1 MSEIKVN
8 KLSPRS
14 GTAVTLGDSGDTF
27 TIPSGATLAIAGS
40 VTGFTSAGIDD
51 NATSVA
57 ITINSSEQVGIGT
70 TSPSE
75 ILHIEGNSPYLVISN
90 TGENVG
96 GIKMYDS
103 GGAATQY
110 FNLTY
115 DSGASNEV
123 SFDTGASGE
132 YTFNVNTVEKMRITS
147 DGKIGIGTTS
157 PSPDVGSDNIL
168 EIAGST
174 APGLVINDTGQ
185 ASKYALHA
193 ISADFVI
200 SYGST
205 AFFRYKPGDSQITAH
220 DNVKIITGTSSGVT
234 PASFAEKL
242 FIDGIG
248 NQGLTIGTATS
259 GIGTI
264 AFGDSGDNDIGK
276 IQYQHGDNSMLF
288 VANAAERMR
297 IDSSGNVGIGT
308 TSPVSVVNI
317 EATKTT
323 ALSSMNDF
331 LTLGLTVDDNT
342 TYNEGVGGGITF
354 RGKRQSG
361 GQQTVFG
368 AIAGTKKD
376 NSNDG
381 YKGNLRFFTNNNS
394 NGIPTEH
401 MRIDDLGNVGIGTTS
416 PSAKLQVTTASSGAT
431 LNAAAGQLFLENS
444 GNAGMT
450 IGSGASSLGL
460 IYFADS
466 GDGNVGRLEYSH
478 SENSMRFWTND
489 AERMRIDSSGRA
501 MIGTT
506 TADGILKVSDADNE
520 TYLVVQNAK
529 SGGSGEGILSLK
541 NDVGNWQVKV
551 FTDDTFRIR
560 DNANGSDRFIINSSG
575 HVLVGTTNESPAIN
589 NVNGAVIKRSG
600 YASEFTGE
608 GGPALQI
615 NRKANDGTMVSFRQ
629 NGTQEGSISVS
640 GTTVSYNGF
649 TGTHWSRFQDNSTP
663 TILKGTV
670 LESLDEMCDW
680 YNLEFDVTTQD
691 EDGND
696 VTYTKKI
703 PHVLTDTQ
711 SVGDIIT
718 YNHNGTDYQATI
730 VKETDIKH
738 MMSKVSDNSD
748 AKNVYGVFVA
758 YDEDGEGYNDFY
770 VASVGSF
777 VVRIKANET
786 IAKGDLLQSN
796 GDGTAKVQTDDAVRS
811 SSFAKVL
818 STTIIETYED
828 GSYLVPCSLMC

>member
-1 MSEIKVN
+1 MSSILKVDTIQDQ
-8 KLSPRS
+8 S
-14 GTAVTLGDSGDTF
+14 GNNIINESGNVITIGASGDTI
-27 TIPSGATLAIAGS
+27 TVPAGATVS
-40 VTGFTSAGIDD
+40 GFTSAGIDD

-57 ITINSSEQVGIGT
+57 ITIDSSERVGIGT
-70 TSPSE
+70 TSPSRT
-75 ILHIEGNSPYLVISN
+75 LHVLSSAGTAQIQSTGTSSTLYFADTNSSTIDNQGVGSIGNNMFLMA
-90 TGENVG
+90 G
-96 GIKMYDS
+96 GS
-103 GGAATQY
+103 
-110 FNLTY
+110 
-115 DSGASNEV
+115 ER
-123 SFDTGASGE
+123 
-132 YTFNVNTVEKMRITS
+132 MRITS
-147 DGKIGIGTTS
+147 DGKVGIGTSS

-234 PASFAEKL
+234 PPSFAEKL

-629 NGTQEGSISVS
+629 NGTFLSDKSIV
-640 GTTVSYNGF
+640 V
-649 TGTHWSRFQDNSTP
+649 
-663 TILKGTV
+663 
-670 LESLDEMCDW
+670 
-680 YNLEFDVTTQD
+680 
-691 EDGND
+691 
-696 VTYTKKI
+696 
-703 PHVLTDTQ
+703 
-711 SVGDIIT
+711 
-718 YNHNGTDYQATI
+718 
-730 VKETDIKH
+730 IK
-738 MMSKVSDNSD
+738 
-748 AKNVYGVFVA
+748 
-758 YDEDGEGYNDFY
+758 
-770 VASVGSF
+770 SF
-777 VVRIKANET
+777 
-786 IAKGDLLQSN
+786 L
-796 GDGTAKVQTDDAVRS
+796 
-811 SSFAKVL
+811 
-818 STTIIETYED
+818 
-828 GSYLVPCSLMC
+828 